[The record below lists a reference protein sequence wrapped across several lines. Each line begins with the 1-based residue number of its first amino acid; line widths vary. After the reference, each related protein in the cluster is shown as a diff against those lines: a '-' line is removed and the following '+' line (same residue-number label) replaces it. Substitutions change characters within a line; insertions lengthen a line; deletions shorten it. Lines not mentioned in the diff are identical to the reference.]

1 MSDNV
6 QLPVTGDG
14 TADVVQ
20 ATDEVAGVHFPRVKL
35 DLGAD
40 GASAPVAGSVPT
52 SHVQSSAATATWD
65 SDTPLDTTLTID
77 VTSYAS
83 VSVVFLPDAGDV
95 STGRVDFEASS
106 DNTNWVPVGG
116 IGSAGFDF
124 AGENEYAYLSIRR
137 RTLTNLSA
145 DTPDGVTF
153 GVGSYTH
160 FRLRLAV
167 AITGT
172 LSVGVRLVAD
182 TACPPGTLAQVAQIV
197 FVEGQAADGAAAAG
211 NPVLVAGQDGT
222 NAQSLKTNA
231 SGELQVGV
239 VGTVPVDGSGVT
251 QPVSDA
257 GGSLTVDGTVAV
269 SSLPSLGN
277 VTVVQGTA
285 TNLKV
290 DASGVAVPV
299 TDNAGSLTVDQPTG
313 SNLHMVVDSG
323 TVTTVSTVTTVTNV
337 VHVDDNAG
345 NLSIDDGGNSIT
357 VDAPVATPV
366 FVRLSDGAS
375 AITTLPVSIATAP
388 ALVASSANIG
398 DVDVLTVPADPFGA
412 NADAASAT
420 GSISAK
426 LRFIAATGI
435 PVTSVPTTTVAQGTA
450 ANLNMTEASAS
461 AIKTSVELIDDTV
474 YTDDTSTHATGTSK
488 GLLLMAA
495 ATPTDAAVN
504 ANDIGA
510 VAMTTDRKLH
520 VAVQDALPAG
530 SNAIGKLAA
539 NDGVDIGNVDVASVS
554 GNVTVI
560 QGTGSNLHTV
570 VDSGTITTVSTVSTV
585 TNVVHVDDNSGSL
598 TVDAPVGTPVFARLS
613 DGSAALGTGNGTAAS
628 ALRVSMASDSTGTI
642 IATQSTASNLKAQ
655 VTYAY
660 PLVYA
665 YNIPSQVHVAS
676 ANTVHWDMFNADAAL
691 VVRVLSIRQIPNVT
705 TAVTGVVFDWLL
717 ERTTAVGTGGSTVTA
732 WLADLNDTAL
742 DADITCRSKPTG
754 GATQSTDLFNYSLS
768 SEETNAATIQIASQG
783 GLELVPLP
791 LQPMAVQAGKGIVLR
806 QNQGIR
812 CVQITNSNAGNTGW
826 LIAFTV
832 E

>member
-20 ATDEVAGVHFPRVKL
+20 ATDEVGGVHFPRVKL

-40 GASAPVAGSVPT
+40 GASTPVAGS
-52 SHVQSSAATATWD
+52 
-65 SDTPLDTTLTID
+65 
-77 VTSYAS
+77 
-83 VSVVFLPDAGDV
+83 LPVNDAGG
-95 STGRVDFEASS
+95 SLTVDGPLTDTQLRA
-106 DNTNWVPVGG
+106 DPV
-116 IGSAGFDF
+116 
-124 AGENEYAYLSIRR
+124 E
-137 RTLTNLSA
+137 
-145 DTPDGVTF
+145 
-153 GVGSYTH
+153 
-160 FRLRLAV
+160 
-167 AITGT
+167 
-172 LSVGVRLVAD
+172 
-182 TACPPGTLAQVAQIV
+182 
-197 FVEGQAADGAAAAG
+197 
-211 NPVLVAGQDGT
+211 
-222 NAQSLKTNA
+222 
-231 SGELQVGV
+231 
-239 VGTVPVDGSGVT
+239 VDGSGVT

-257 GGSLTVDGTVAV
+257 GGSLTVDGAVNVGGPAAQGAAIAGNPVLVAGKNMDDGTVDTVLTDGLGQLKVNPDITYDAVVGVATPGWVAMMGGIGDDDNAHELATDNAGQIKVASVGGTVAV
-269 SSLPSLGN
+269 SDGGASL
-277 VTVVQGTA
+277 TVDGT
-285 TNLKV
+285 V
-290 DASGVAVPV
+290 SISSSVVV
-299 TDNAGSLTVDQPTG
+299 TDGAGSLTVDNTVLSVVGGGTEAAAQRVTIATDSTGVLSVDDNGGNLSIDDGGNSITVDQPTG

-323 TVTTVSTVTTVTNV
+323 TVTTVSTVTAVTTVTNV

-357 VDAPVATPV
+357 VDAPVAAPV
-366 FVRLSDGAS
+366 FVRLSDGAT
-375 AITTLPVSIATAP
+375 AIATLPVSLATA
-388 ALVASSANIG
+388 
-398 DVDVLTVPADPFGA
+398 
-412 NADAASAT
+412 
-420 GSISAK
+420 
-426 LRFIAATGI
+426 
-435 PVTSVPTTTVAQGTA
+435 PTTTVAQGTA

-495 ATPTDAAVN
+495 ATPTDASVN

-530 SNAIGKLAA
+530 SANIG
-539 NDGVDIGNVDVASVS
+539 DVDVLTVPAPLSTAGNGTAATAHRVTIASDTTGVLAITDNAGS
-554 GNVTVI
+554 LTVD
-560 QGTGSNLHTV
+560 QPTGTNLHTV

-598 TVDAPVGTPVFARLS
+598 TVDAPVGTPLFARLS

-628 ALRVSMASDSTGTI
+628 ALRVTMASDSTGTV

-665 YNIPSQVHVAS
+665 YNIASTVHVAS
-676 ANTVHWDMFNADAAL
+676 ANTVMWDMFNADAAL

-717 ERTTAVGTGGSTVTA
+717 ERTTAVGTGGTGQTA

-742 DADITCRSKPTG
+742 DADITCRLKPSG

-768 SEETNAATIQIASQG
+768 SEETSAATIQIASQG

-826 LIAFTV
+826 LIVFSV